1 MKMPAIQ
8 QTGVSRAES
17 VSSGQIISAAQS
29 SINNSNGLVKL
40 VSDYTSSMNKIE
52 AVTEYNQYF
61 NSSMT
66 TLEAGYDEMMQSPQY
81 DDNGKANY
89 SQLGDSWGKAF
100 QKHVTDTSKLFDN
113 ATARTQYQSEMS
125 TYLRKSMGD
134 VRGVQRTRQK
144 DHAVGQLNIALNA
157 FKRKAGG
164 AEAGVQAIDQ
174 MVTLGLIDFASG
186 SDKTIKFLNEHQMT
200 QQGSAIENA
209 TTEGELDMLRGN
221 LLSEPSQFLSSGNIR
236 SLFSAI
242 GSKESRV
249 REAYDEKQEDNH
261 AEIFRKMLDGE
272 ISTYEQLEAE
282 LTSENI
288 TFNQFDDL
296 SERLQSDMTGPE
308 FDNWSELIKVKTSI
322 DSYSEIDILTNSELT
337 RDTRLAL
344 IGERRAMIKTAKEQG
359 LKSANWTSTQDGKLA
374 LETIN
379 SIDFGAMKIAG
390 LGMTNTNKDVFLLKR
405 KLFEELGKLPVEAR
419 EGKALSIADDLVA
432 GYHANESVR
441 KKVKVDQ
448 GWYDILADA
457 EPADWP
463 TIIQSQKRSGKSPP
477 SWLKGITTD
486 EALEDMAESLGVKL

>member
-1 MKMPAIQ
+1 
-8 QTGVSRAES
+8 
-17 VSSGQIISAAQS
+17 
-29 SINNSNGLVKL
+29 
-40 VSDYTSSMNKIE
+40 
-52 AVTEYNQYF
+52 
-61 NSSMT
+61 
-66 TLEAGYDEMMQSPQY
+66 
-81 DDNGKANY
+81 
-89 SQLGDSWGKAF
+89 
-100 QKHVTDTSKLFDN
+100 
-113 ATARTQYQSEMS
+113 
-125 TYLRKSMGD
+125 
-134 VRGVQRTRQK
+134 
-144 DHAVGQLNIALNA
+144 
-157 FKRKAGG
+157 
-164 AEAGVQAIDQ
+164 
-174 MVTLGLIDFASG
+174 
-186 SDKTIKFLNEHQMT
+186 MT
-200 QQGSAIENA
+200 QIGSAIESA
-209 TTEGELDMLRGN
+209 ETERELDMIRGN

-249 REAYDEKQEDNH
+249 RKAYDEKQEDNH
-261 AEIFRKMLDGE
+261 AEIYRKMLDGE
-272 ISTYEQLEAE
+272 ISSDEQLQAE
-282 LTSENI
+282 LISENI
-288 TFNQFDDL
+288 NFNQFDDL
-296 SERLQSDMTGPE
+296 TNRLQSDMTGPE

-322 DSYSEIDILTNSELT
+322 DSYSEIDILTNSALT

-390 LGMTNTNKDVFLLKR
+390 LGMTSTNKDVFLLKR

-441 KKVKVDQ
+441 KRVKIDQ

-463 TIIQSQKRSGKSPP
+463 TIIQSQKRLGKSPP
-477 SWLKGITTD
+477 KWLKGITTD